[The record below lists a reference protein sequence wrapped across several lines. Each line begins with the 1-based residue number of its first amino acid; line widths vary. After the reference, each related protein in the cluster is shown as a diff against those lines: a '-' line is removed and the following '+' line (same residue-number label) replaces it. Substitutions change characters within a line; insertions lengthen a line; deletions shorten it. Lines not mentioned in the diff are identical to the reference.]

1 MYDESDASR
10 LARHVFPLA
19 GITEIP
25 QSTWTVYYRARTW
38 GDPNFPVAVG
48 DAELSIDII
57 IRRADGTIRRTIATQ
72 AAGANVTTPETW
84 ETISGNYDFT
94 QYTVEDETDY
104 LEIVYYGVSRG
115 DGPPTGPAYIQLQVD
130 DSGLASTDQTRI
142 ET

>member
-19 GITEIP
+19 GITEIS

-38 GDPNFPVAVG
+38 GDPGFPQAVG
-48 DAELSIDII
+48 DAELSVDII
-57 IRRADGTIRRTIATQ
+57 IRKADGTIRSTIATRVAQ
-72 AAGANVTTPETW
+72 AYITMLETW

-104 LEIVYYGVSRG
+104 LEIVYYGMSLG
-115 DGPPTGPAYIQLQVD
+115 AGPATGPAYIQLQVD
-130 DSGLASTDQTRI
+130 DSGLATTDQTRV